1 MISSQAPIGIIDS
14 GIGGFTVVSEIQK
27 LLPNESII
35 YIGDN
40 RNCPYGNRDEKDISK
55 LTKKMLDFLKTK
67 NTKAVAIACN
77 TISSAL
83 NECKNDY
90 NFKIESIIYP
100 TVKYIQMQN
109 IKEVGIIATE
119 FTVKTGYYLKLLNNI
134 SNDIKVYSQSSP
146 ILATLIDNGDF
157 SSSEIDKEIK
167 TQIDKLLTQSPTI
180 ENIILA
186 CTHYP
191 IIIER
196 FQKFYP
202 QINFINPAY
211 EQAMSVCNYLK
222 STDNLNAT
230 ASPCFE
236 VYATGPTSPIDL
248 VCQKLNINPPQT
260 ISRINLDTIK

>member
-40 RNCPYGNRDEKDISK
+40 RNCPYGNRDEKDIAK
-55 LTKKMLDFLKTK
+55 LTKKMLDFLETK
-67 NTKAVAIACN
+67 NIKAVAIACN

-109 IKEVGIIATE
+109 IKEVGILATE
-119 FTVKTGYYLKLLNNI
+119 FTVKTGYYLKLLNKI
-134 SNDIKVYSQSSP
+134 SKDIKVYSQSSP

-167 TQIDKLLTQSPTI
+167 T
-180 ENIILA
+180 
-186 CTHYP
+186 
-191 IIIER
+191 
-196 FQKFYP
+196 
-202 QINFINPAY
+202 
-211 EQAMSVCNYLK
+211 
-222 STDNLNAT
+222 
-230 ASPCFE
+230 
-236 VYATGPTSPIDL
+236 
-248 VCQKLNINPPQT
+248 
-260 ISRINLDTIK
+260 